1 MSISNLRLK
10 VGIQNVILMI
20 SYIYDIFITKTNFM
34 SFFDRL
40 SNGWTLAINS
50 LKVLKEN
57 KQLIIFPVLSG
68 ISLVLIMGSF
78 VLVFLGVN
86 GWSDENIE
94 DPGTIGN
101 YLYLFLFYLVNY
113 FIVVFFNMGLIHC
126 TRLYFRGEE
135 VSINAGLRFS
145 LSRIGTIFSWAVF
158 AATVGT
164 ILRII
169 QEESGIIGKIITGI
183 IGIVWNIAT
192 FFVVPVIAYEDLG
205 PIAAFKRSSQLMK
218 QKWGESLGA
227 TFSFGL
233 IQFLAMIVLII
244 PLFFIG
250 NMIHPI
256 GGIALAVMGV
266 FIIATIFSAAQT
278 IFVSAVYHNINDE
291 PVKHFNQQMIDG
303 LFQKK

>member
-1 MSISNLRLK
+1 
-10 VGIQNVILMI
+10 
-20 SYIYDIFITKTNFM
+20 M

-40 SNGWTLAINS
+40 SNGWTLAMNS
-50 LKVLKEN
+50 FKVLKEN

-78 VLVFLGVN
+78 VLVFLSAN
-86 GWSDENIE
+86 GWSFENAE
-94 DPGTIGN
+94 DSGTIGN

-113 FIVVFFNMGLIHC
+113 FIVVFFNMALIHC

-145 LSRIGTIFSWAVF
+145 LSRIGTIFSWSVF
-158 AATVGT
+158 AAIVGT

-278 IFVSAVYHNINDE
+278 IFVSAVYHNITDE

>member
-1 MSISNLRLK
+1 
-10 VGIQNVILMI
+10 MI
-20 SYIYDIFITKTNFM
+20 SYIYDIFLTKTNFM

-50 LKVLKEN
+50 FKVLKEN
-57 KQLIIFPVLSG
+57 KQLIVFPVLSG

-78 VLVFLGVN
+78 VLVFLGAN
-86 GWSDENIE
+86 GWSDENVE
-94 DPGTIGN
+94 DPGTVGN
-101 YLYLFLFYLVNY
+101 YLSLFLFYLVNY

-169 QEESGIIGKIITGI
+169 QEESGFIGKIITGI

-192 FFVVPVIAYEDLG
+192 FFVVPVIAYEGLG

>member
-40 SNGWTLAINS
+40 SNGWTLAMNS

-256 GGIALAVMGV
+256 GGIALAIMGV

-278 IFVSAVYHNINDE
+278 IFVSAVYHNITDE